1 MARDNDPTRPSPDT
15 IEAGIPATEEMPPG
29 VPAGWEAEEEPAP
42 LDFPQGVESWGTTAE
57 EELVGES
64 LSLRVLRE
72 ESDVEAPPPRATRL
86 LEPGAEGGLLDDEAD
101 SVGELDSEQ
110 SDTLSPEEAAIRVEH
125 EPAGLTYDSSP
136 DYLDQ
141 E

>member
-29 VPAGWEAEEEPAP
+29 VPAGWEAEEEPPP
-42 LDFPQGVESWGTTAE
+42 LDVPQGVESWGTTAQ

-64 LSLRVLRE
+64 LRLRVLRE
-72 ESDVEAPPPRATRL
+72 EPDVEAAPPEGVRL
-86 LEPGAEGGLLDDEAD
+86 LEPGAEGGLMDEEAD
-101 SVGELDSEQ
+101 AVGELDPER
-110 SDTLSPEEAAIRVEH
+110 SDTLSPEEAALRVEE
-125 EPAGLTYDSSP
+125 EPAGLTYDAGP
-136 DYLDQ
+136 GYLDD